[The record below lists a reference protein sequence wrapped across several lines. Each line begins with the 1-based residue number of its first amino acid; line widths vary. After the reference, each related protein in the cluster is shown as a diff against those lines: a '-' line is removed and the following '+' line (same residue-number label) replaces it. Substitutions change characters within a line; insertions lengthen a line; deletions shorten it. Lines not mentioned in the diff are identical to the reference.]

1 MLYDFY
7 GDQDDKVDGDQ
18 GGDDGDRKSHGPFD
32 ELKKHFNEIF
42 GTSGSK
48 IGFAFQPPP
57 ESDGDSDDD
66 DAKEK
71 AANELIEKIKTFN
84 LKPLDVRAFLD
95 RFVIKQGEAKK
106 VLAVA
111 ICDHYNHLRRCLLD
125 EAVSNGE
132 YSKQNVLLLGPT
144 GVGKTYLIKNIAKL
158 IGVPFVKVDATKFSE
173 TGYVGNDVDD
183 MVRDLI
189 KAADGNVQLAQ
200 YGIVFIDE
208 IDKIATSSDAAGRDV
223 SGRGV
228 QINLLKLMEESD
240 VSAYS
245 QTDMIAQLRAA
256 VGFANG
262 KKNQKQSIS
271 TKHILFIASGAFD
284 KLSDIVKSR
293 TGANSIGFNLRR
305 TDGGN
310 DEAYEHLQ
318 KVSTADFIKYGF
330 EPEFIG
336 RLPVRVACEAL
347 NADDLRNILLSS
359 EGSILKQYTED
370 FRGYGIEFT
379 MDDGATAAVAKAA
392 AEEKTGARGLLT
404 VLEKLLRDFKFELPS
419 TNVRSIKITEDTVA
433 NPAKALAELVASSG
447 GNAPA
452 GGG

>member
-1 MLYDFY
+1 MMFSDF
-7 GDQDDKVDGDQ
+7 DKERDDR
-18 GGDDGDRKSHGPFD
+18 DDREKPSDPFD
-32 ELKKHFNEIF
+32 ELKKHFGEIF
-42 GTSGSK
+42 GPTGSK
-48 IGFAFQPPP
+48 FGFAFQPQ
-57 ESDGDSDDD
+57 EYSGHSDDD
-66 DAKEK
+66 DDREK
-71 AANELIEKIKTFN
+71 AANELIEKIKAFN
-84 LKPLDVRAFLD
+84 LKPLEVRTFLD
-95 RFVIKQGEAKK
+95 RFVIKQAEAKK

-111 ICDHYNHLRRCLLD
+111 ICDHYNHVRKCLLD
-125 EAVSNGE
+125 EKISVAE
-132 YSKQNVLLLGPT
+132 YNKQNVLILGPT

-173 TGYVGNDVDD
+173 TGYVGSDVDD
-183 MVRDLI
+183 MIRDLV
-189 KAADGNVQLAQ
+189 KAADGNVKLAQ

-208 IDKIATSSDAAGRDV
+208 IDKIAASSDAGGRDV

-240 VSAYS
+240 VNAYG

-256 VGFANG
+256 VSFANG

-293 TGANSIGFNLRR
+293 IGANSIGFNFRSR
-305 TDGGN
+305 GDDH
-310 DEAYEHLQ
+310 DEAYEYLQ

-347 NADDLRNILLSS
+347 KADDLRNILVSS
-359 EGSILKQYTED
+359 EGSILKQYAED
-370 FRGYGIEFT
+370 FNGYGINFS
-379 MDDGATAAVAKAA
+379 MDDDAIAEVAKAA

-404 VLEKLLRDFKFELPS
+404 VLERLLRDFKFELPS
-419 TNVRSIKITEDTVA
+419 ANVQSVRITKDTVDD
-433 NPAKALAELVASSG
+433 PPKALASLIASASTG
-447 GNAPA
+447 AQ
-452 GGG
+452 